1 MGEGGYMTRTEWMF
15 NKDLMDEEYGAHFGI
30 KTILHLLSEKVLEFP
45 QLVAYVLIEYE
56 FL

>member
-1 MGEGGYMTRTEWMF
+1 MGEGGYMTSAEWMF